1 MNDFSNKPLAVSVWM
16 TRKEAAA
23 FLRLSPATLANW
35 ASMDVGPPFTRLGGG
50 RTLYRQD
57 AIETRMLSQKGG
69 AA

>member
-1 MNDFSNKPLAVSVWM
+1 MNTKSLEPLTAATWL

-50 RTLYRQD
+50 RTFYRQED
-57 AIETRMLSQKGG
+57 VDSWMLSQNGT

>member
-1 MNDFSNKPLAVSVWM
+1 MNTNSLQPPTAATWL

-50 RTLYRQD
+50 RTFYRRED
-57 AIETRMLSQKGG
+57 VDSWMLSQNGR

>member
-1 MNDFSNKPLAVSVWM
+1 MTSHAIEPMAAAIWL

-35 ASMDVGPPFTRLGGG
+35 ASMDAGPPYMRLGGG
-50 RTLYRQD
+50 RTLYRQE
-57 AIETRMLSQKGG
+57 AIESWLLAQAGR

>member
-1 MNDFSNKPLAVSVWM
+1 M
-16 TRKEAAA
+16 TRKETAT
-23 FLRLSPATLANW
+23 FLRLSPSTLANW

-57 AIETRMLSQKGG
+57 AVEAWLLSQKSG